1 MEEYFGRLLTYVLG
15 IGHAIAKKIIL
26 EGHNVVV
33 LARSKETL
41 TKLRDENPKQ
51 VRVLLGDMSNFSLAQ
66 SAVDL
71 ALREFGHLNGL
82 IINHG
87 MMGLIDKIEDCDLD
101 GWRKVF
107 DVNFFGAVAFVSEIR
122 PS

>member
-1 MEEYFGRLLTYVLG
+1 M
-15 IGHAIAKKIIL
+15 
-26 EGHNVVV
+26 VVS
-33 LARSKETL
+33 ARSKEAL

-51 VRVLLGDMSNFSLAQ
+51 VRMLLGDMSNFSLAQ

-87 MMGLIDKIEDCDLD
+87 VMGPIDKIEDCDLD

-107 DVNFFGAVAFVSEIR
+107 DVNFFSAVAFVSDLP